1 MVQLIPENTSKKV
14 DSLGRITLP
23 KGLRAR
29 LNVADGTEMEF
40 FTLMVDG
47 QQCIVMKQVS
57 VDDEEELERAIELLD
72 RKGYEVSKRG

>member
-23 KGLRAR
+23 KGMRAR
-29 LNVADGTEMEF
+29 LNVTDGTEMEF

>member
-23 KGLRAR
+23 KGMRAR
-29 LNVADGTEMEF
+29 LNVTDGTEMEF

-47 QQCIVMKQVS
+47 QQCIVMK
-57 VDDEEELERAIELLD
+57 
-72 RKGYEVSKRG
+72 

>member
-23 KGLRAR
+23 KGMRAR
-29 LNVADGTEMEF
+29 LNVTDGTEMEF

-57 VDDEEELERAIELLD
+57 ADDEEELERAIELLD